1 MSQKNNHIG
10 SRYHLKSSVKSPTLE
25 IDLKKI
31 SPDSNQKNKSKY
43 HSSIDLT
50 DFIESVPSILRPMK
64 IEEVTPPISKNWR
77 NSNFEEDYPLIPSYE
92 SISRQNYIQKREYNK
107 IIAKLDRLLEEEDY
121 EEDIKDDDED
131 IIYEEEDVQELSS
144 LSDFTDEMD
153 EKPLKHLDSL
163 ISKIKVTSK
172 EIKNKPEKSFS
183 KGKFHEYSSEN
194 SLEIQCHRLNKYLED
209 NDIFI
214 ESEDDYRNKNMTCDM
229 KNHTRYTSNIY
240 QSQNNQRYVTSKIS
254 ISDRQINADFNSSSI
269 QELSSPIKRK
279 KIISSSQGVLKQ
291 KCKRNEQS
299 QMRNASILYQLEEL

>member
-1 MSQKNNHIG
+1 M
-10 SRYHLKSSVKSPTLE
+10 KSSVKSPTLE

-50 DFIESVPSILRPMK
+50 DFIESVPSIIRPMK

-131 IIYEEEDVQELSS
+131 IIYEEEEDVQELSS

-163 ISKIKVTSK
+163 ISKIKVRGLDSK
-172 EIKNKPEKSFS
+172 TTPLLCK
-183 KGKFHEYSSEN
+183 
-194 SLEIQCHRLNKYLED
+194 
-209 NDIFI
+209 
-214 ESEDDYRNKNMTCDM
+214 
-229 KNHTRYTSNIY
+229 
-240 QSQNNQRYVTSKIS
+240 
-254 ISDRQINADFNSSSI
+254 
-269 QELSSPIKRK
+269 LS
-279 KIISSSQGVLKQ
+279 
-291 KCKRNEQS
+291 
-299 QMRNASILYQLEEL
+299 